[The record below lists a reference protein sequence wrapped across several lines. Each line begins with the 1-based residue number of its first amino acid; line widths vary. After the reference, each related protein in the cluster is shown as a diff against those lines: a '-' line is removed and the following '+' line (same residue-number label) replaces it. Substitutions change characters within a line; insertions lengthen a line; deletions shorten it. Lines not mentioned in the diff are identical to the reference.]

1 MIGFRTQWWQINFF
15 APQIYI
21 YMWKINRN
29 EIWKDSK
36 LSGDKWISLLYKKYK
51 KKEKE
56 NQSEIFG

>member
-15 APQIYI
+15 AQYIYI
-21 YMWKINRN
+21 YIWKINKN
-29 EIWKDSK
+29 EIRKDSK
-36 LSGDKWISLLYKKYK
+36 LSGDKWISLLYKKCK